1 MKKVFVLICAL
12 ALLGCQDI
20 REKPFTKENQAQFYA
35 ELRNKLTEQ
44 EKKDLAHYIESTRFS
59 LAESGQ
65 NPPAN
70 DYELIQPGHTFKDI
84 MRELEDIKKDEAEQ
98 NKLAELYKK
107 HEKELQDAVTVK
119 PLKKWVDESGLL
131 NITYKV
137 FNNTDKPLKA
147 YQGKYFFNDVFG
159 DSLLEDEIKLNLKK
173 PLSGGFDGEV
183 TYDRPYNPSMD
194 KFIST
199 DFVDMKKEQKNDT
212 VIFLDG
218 SKLPRPMPTPQ
229 H

>member
-1 MKKVFVLICAL
+1 MRKVFVLICAL

-35 ELRNKLTEQ
+35 ELRNKLTER

-98 NKLAELYKK
+98 SRLAELYKK
-107 HEKELQDAVTVK
+107 YEKELQDAVTLK
-119 PLKKWVDESGLL
+119 PLKKSVDNGLL
-131 NITYKV
+131 SITYKV
-137 FNNTDKPLKA
+137 TNNTEKPIKA
-147 YQGKYFFNDVFG
+147 FQGRYFFSDVF
-159 DSLLEDEIKLNLKK
+159 DERLLETEIKFDLKE
-173 PLSGGFDGEV
+173 PFEAGFTGEV
-183 TYDRPYNPSMD
+183 TNTRPYNPGMD
-194 KFIST
+194 RFLNT
-199 DFVDMKKEQKNDT
+199 DFVSMKKEQKNDT